1 MYTIKDK
8 ILVKVKEVENKT
20 ASGLIIPDSAK
31 KKPHQGVI
39 LSVGKEVEDL
49 KKDNIVLFNKYS
61 GVEIE
66 IEGEKYLVLKDTD
79 ILVVLD

>member
-8 ILVKVKEVENKT
+8 ILVKVKEAENKT

-31 KKPHQGVI
+31 EKPHQGVI

-49 KKDNIVLFNKYS
+49 KKDNIILFNKYS

>member
-31 KKPHQGVI
+31 EKPYQGVI

>member
-31 KKPHQGVI
+31 EKPHQGVI

-49 KKDNIVLFNKYS
+49 KKDDIVLFNKYS

>member
-31 KKPHQGVI
+31 GKPHQGVI

-49 KKDNIVLFNKYS
+49 KKDDIILFNKYS

>member
-31 KKPHQGVI
+31 EKPHQGVI

-49 KKDNIVLFNKYS
+49 KKDDIILFNKYS

>member
-31 KKPHQGVI
+31 EKPHQGVI